1 MPHLSGS
8 FRFEH
13 VDPPPVEPLLCADTH
28 KISHKHKAGNL
39 SPHPVSS
46 ITRFSIFLAA
56 IALTILALLAACGS
70 NAPSDPAGIES
81 TDRSTSAPAA
91 DQERSTA
98 AATSASQATSVSS
111 GRATPT
117 LGPTSQVS
125 TRGESSTA
133 IAAAGRQPTPAATPP
148 PFRTTVAPVQAP
160 ATPGPAATV
169 SRPLSTIAPD
179 PRPAATPTQP
189 AKPTSVETDREALI
203 ALFDAT
209 DGRFWGVGRNTG
221 WASDEPLNRW
231 NGVETDAD
239 GRVVKLDLEDFGLA
253 GRIPPELGNLS
264 HLIVLD
270 LVGNQFSGGIPP
282 ELGNLAN
289 LQTLDL
295 RRCGLTG
302 NIPPELGNMR
312 SLETLYLSQNQL
324 TGV

>member
-1 MPHLSGS
+1 M
-8 FRFEH
+8 
-13 VDPPPVEPLLCADTH
+13 
-28 KISHKHKAGNL
+28 
-39 SPHPVSS
+39 
-46 ITRFSIFLAA
+46 
-56 IALTILALLAACGS
+56 
-70 NAPSDPAGIES
+70 
-81 TDRSTSAPAA
+81 
-91 DQERSTA
+91 
-98 AATSASQATSVSS
+98 
-111 GRATPT
+111 
-117 LGPTSQVS
+117 
-125 TRGESSTA
+125 
-133 IAAAGRQPTPAATPP
+133 
-148 PFRTTVAPVQAP
+148 QAP